1 MSAEIAIDGKTRL
14 YGILGHPVTGS
25 LSPAMQNAAFRALG
39 LNAAYVP
46 FPVLPDDLPAA
57 VRGLSAAGVAGFNLT
72 VPHKLAILPL
82 LKEITPEARAI
93 GAVNTVRCG
102 DAGSG
107 ASGHMAGTNTDG
119 EGFLLSLHHDLDWT
133 PQGKRVLLLGAGGAA
148 RGIAISLLGAGAAA
162 LHIANRTP
170 EPAEALAAD
179 CRAHAPACEVTASGL
194 EAAAGAAPH
203 LLVNAT
209 TVGMGGGAMGSGGG
223 SPVELQA
230 VGVRETVIDIVYHP
244 PRTPLLAQ
252 AEAQGLKSTN
262 GIGMLLYQGALAFR
276 FWTGREAPIAVMRAA
291 LEEALAGR

>member
-14 YGILGHPVTGS
+14 YGILGHPITGS
-25 LSPAMQNAAFRALG
+25 LSPAMHNAAFRALG

-57 VRGLSAAGVAGFNLT
+57 ARGLAAAGVAGFNLT

-107 ASGHMAGTNTDG
+107 GGHMAGTNTDG
-119 EGFLLSLHHDLDWT
+119 EGFLLSLQHDLSWT

-170 EPAEALAAD
+170 GRAEALAAD

-194 EAAAGAAPH
+194 EAAVGAAPH

-209 TVGMGGGAMGSGGG
+209 TVGMGAGGG
-223 SPVELQA
+223 SPVELRA
-230 VGVRETVIDIVYHP
+230 VGVRDAVIDIVYHP
-244 PRTPLLAQ
+244 PQTPLLAQ
-252 AEAQGLKSTN
+252 AEAQGLKHAN

-276 FWTGREAPIAVMRAA
+276 FWTDRDAPIAVMRAA
-291 LEEALAGR
+291 LEEGLAGR